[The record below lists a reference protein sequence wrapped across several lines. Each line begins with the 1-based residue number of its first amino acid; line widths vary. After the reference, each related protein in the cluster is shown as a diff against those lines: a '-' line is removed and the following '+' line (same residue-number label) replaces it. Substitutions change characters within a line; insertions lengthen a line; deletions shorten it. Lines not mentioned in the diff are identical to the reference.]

1 MSFEWDEAKRQ
12 KNMEKHGIDFTQVE
26 TFEWETA
33 YQEPSI
39 RDGETRT
46 FALGYIGNRLHALVF
61 VRRGTNI
68 RVISLRKAHPKE
80 ESRYAAS

>member
-1 MSFEWDEAKRQ
+1 M
-12 KNMEKHGIDFTQVE
+12 
-26 TFEWETA
+26 

-39 RDGETRT
+39 VTGKRER
-46 FALGYIGNRLHALVF
+46 ALGYIGNRR
-61 VRRGTNI
+61 RRGCLCQATNI